1 MSIYSI
7 KELEKLSGIKAHTI
21 RIWEKR
27 YTLLTPLRTDTNI
40 RYYGDNELKKLL
52 NVTSLISLG
61 FKISKISEMSNDE
74 INQQLEN
81 LINDI
86 KFSDS
91 ISEVLTNQLITA
103 AINYDEYAFEKAFSS
118 AILRYGLI
126 DTYIN
131 IIYPLLEKVGILWS
145 KSDLMPA
152 QEHFLSNLIKQKI
165 QSAIDNVAPA
175 PPSDQPWVL
184 FLPEEEF
191 HDIGLMLSSYIIR
204 EHERPVVY
212 LGARVPTDSLFSILE
227 LFPKAKL
234 LFFLVKEFDGKSIS
248 VLVKNINVN
257 YPDSTIHISTN
268 PKKAEKIE
276 GNIDFE
282 KIYSVESLVKKL

>member
-27 YTLLTPLRTDTNI
+27 YALLTPLRTDTNI

-52 NVTSLISLG
+52 NVTSLSSLG
-61 FKISKISEMSNDE
+61 FKISKISEMSNNE

-91 ISEVLTNQLITA
+91 ISEVLTNQLITS
-103 AINYDEYAFEKAFSS
+103 AINFDEGAFEKAFSS

-131 IIYPLLEKVGILWS
+131 IIYPLLEKVGILWT

-165 QSAIDNVAPA
+165 QSAIDNIAPA
-175 PPSDQPWVL
+175 APSDQPWVL
-184 FLPEEEF
+184 FLPEEEV

-204 EHERPVVY
+204 EHGSPVIY
-212 LGARVPTDSLFSILE
+212 LGARVPKDSLFSVLE

-234 LFFLVKEFDGKSIS
+234 LFFLVKQFDGKSIS
-248 VLVKNINVN
+248 SLVKNINVK
-257 YPDSTIHISTN
+257 YPESTVHISTN
-268 PKKAEKIE
+268 PKRVEE
-276 GNIDFE
+276 MEENIAFE
-282 KIYSVESLVKKL
+282 KINSVEDLVKKA

>member
-27 YTLLTPLRTDTNI
+27 YALLIPLRTDTNI

-52 NVTSLISLG
+52 NVTSLLSLG
-61 FKISKISEMSNDE
+61 FKISKISEMSNNE
-74 INQQLEN
+74 INQQLDK
-81 LINDI
+81 LA
-86 KFSDS
+86 KGVQSS
-91 ISEVLTNQLITA
+91 GSVSEVYVNQMITSA
-103 AINYDEYAFEKAFSS
+103 VNYDEYAFDKAFSS
-118 AILRYGLI
+118 AILRHGLI
-126 DTYIN
+126 DTYIK

-175 PPSDQPWVL
+175 SPSDQPWIL
-184 FLPEEEF
+184 FLPEEEL
-191 HDIGLMLSSYIIR
+191 HDIGLILSSYIIR
-204 EHERPVVY
+204 EHGKPVIY
-212 LGARVPTDSLFSILE
+212 LGARVPTESLSSVLE

-234 LFFLVKEFDGKSIS
+234 LFFLVKQFDGKSINS
-248 VLVKNINVN
+248 LVKNINVN
-257 YPDSTIHISTN
+257 YPESTVYISTN
-268 PKKAEKIE
+268 PKGVEEIE
-276 GNIDFE
+276 VDIAFE
-282 KIYSVESLVKKL
+282 KINSVEDLVKKV

>member
-131 IIYPLLEKVGILWS
+131 IIYPLLEKVGIL
-145 KSDLMPA
+145 
-152 QEHFLSNLIKQKI
+152 
-165 QSAIDNVAPA
+165 
-175 PPSDQPWVL
+175 
-184 FLPEEEF
+184 
-191 HDIGLMLSSYIIR
+191 
-204 EHERPVVY
+204 
-212 LGARVPTDSLFSILE
+212 
-227 LFPKAKL
+227 
-234 LFFLVKEFDGKSIS
+234 
-248 VLVKNINVN
+248 
-257 YPDSTIHISTN
+257 
-268 PKKAEKIE
+268 
-276 GNIDFE
+276 
-282 KIYSVESLVKKL
+282 